1 MRESRSGSLTY
12 LDEESVKTVYELSG
26 GMTMAKV
33 AVKTRVLQ
41 QRKKYNI
48 AGYLFILPAFLFFCV
63 YILYPILFVSWGSV
77 FSWNNLRNIEF
88 VGLNN
93 FVEIVEDRNM
103 VKILRNSV
111 LWILITVPVQACIGF
126 FLAYLIEEH
135 LKKGKGFFRTVF
147 FLPVATSVSV
157 VAIIWGKMYLPY
169 NGLFQTIISS
179 VGLNITVNVLG
190 NPTASIYGIIFTNIW
205 EWTGWS
211 MIMYVAG
218 ISQIP
223 EELKDAAKID
233 GATKWKEIKYV
244 FLPTLAST
252 HKSLLMLG
260 IIGSLQTFAL
270 VYTMTNGGPNYAS
283 EMPGTYIFK
292 MGFSNQQMGYASA
305 LSVVFLMFALLLT
318 IAQIRFLGSGY
329 FMKRGKE

>member
-1 MRESRSGSLTY
+1 
-12 LDEESVKTVYELSG
+12 
-26 GMTMAKV
+26 MTMTKT
-33 AVKTRVLQ
+33 AVKTGILQ
-41 QRKKYNI
+41 KKKKYNVV
-48 AGYLFILPAFLFFCV
+48 GYLFILPAFLFFCI

-77 FSWNNLRNIEF
+77 FSWTNLRNMEF

-93 FVEIVEDRNM
+93 FVEIIKDKNM
-103 VKILRNSV
+103 AKILRNSV
-111 LWILITVPVQACIGF
+111 LWILITVPVQAGIGF
-126 FLAYLIEEH
+126 FLAYLIEER
-135 LKKGKGFFRTVF
+135 LKKAKGLFRTVF

-179 VGLNITVNVLG
+179 MGLDISVNVLG
-190 NPTASIYGIIFTNIW
+190 NPTASIYGIIFTNVW

-218 ISQIP
+218 ISQIS
-223 EELKDAAKID
+223 EDLKEAARID

-244 FLPTLAST
+244 FLPVLAAT

-292 MGFSNQQMGYASA
+292 MGFTNQQMGYASA
-305 LSVVFLMFALLLT
+305 LSITFLLFALVLT
-318 IAQIRFLGSGY
+318 IVQIKFLGSGD
-329 FMKRGKE
+329 FMKRSEES

>member
-1 MRESRSGSLTY
+1 
-12 LDEESVKTVYELSG
+12 
-26 GMTMAKV
+26 MAKA
-33 AVKTRVLQ
+33 AVKTSVLRQ
-41 QRKKYNI
+41 KKQYNI
-48 AGYLFILPAFLFFCV
+48 KGYLFILPALLFFCI

-77 FSWNNLRNIEF
+77 FSWTNLRNMEF
-88 VGLNN
+88 AGLNN
-93 FVEIVEDRNM
+93 FIEILKDRNM
-103 VKILRNSV
+103 VKIIRNSV
-111 LWILITVPVQACIGF
+111 LWILITVPVQAIIGF
-126 FLAYLIEEH
+126 FLAYLIEER
-135 LKKGKGFFRTVF
+135 LKKGRGFFRTAF

-169 NGLFQTIISS
+169 NGLFQTIITSM
-179 VGLNITVNVLG
+179 GLDISVNVLG
-190 NPTASIYGIIFTNIW
+190 NPTIAIYGIIFTNVW

-223 EELKDAAKID
+223 EDMKEAARID

-244 FLPTLAST
+244 FLPMLAAT

-292 MGFSNQQMGYASA
+292 MGFTNQQMGYASA
-305 LSVVFLMFALLLT
+305 LSVTFLLFALMLT
-318 IAQIRFLGSGY
+318 IIQIKFLGSGD
-329 FMKRGKE
+329 FMKRGEE

>member
-1 MRESRSGSLTY
+1 MT
-12 LDEESVKTVYELSG
+12 KT
-26 GMTMAKV
+26 
-33 AVKTRVLQ
+33 AVKTGILQ
-41 QRKKYNI
+41 KKKKYNVV
-48 AGYLFILPAFLFFCV
+48 GYLFILPAFLFFCI

-77 FSWNNLRNIEF
+77 FSWTNLRNMEF

-93 FVEIVEDRNM
+93 FVEIIKDKNM
-103 VKILRNSV
+103 AKILRNSV
-111 LWILITVPVQACIGF
+111 LWILITVPVQAGIGF
-126 FLAYLIEEH
+126 FLAYLIEER
-135 LKKGKGFFRTVF
+135 LKKAKGLFRTVF

-179 VGLNITVNVLG
+179 MGLDISVNVLG
-190 NPTASIYGIIFTNIW
+190 NPTASIYGIIFTNVW

-218 ISQIP
+218 ISQIS
-223 EELKDAAKID
+223 EDLKEAARID

-244 FLPTLAST
+244 FLPVLAAT

-292 MGFSNQQMGYASA
+292 MGFTNQQMGYASA
-305 LSVVFLMFALLLT
+305 LSITFLLFALVLT
-318 IAQIRFLGSGY
+318 IVQIKFLGSGD
-329 FMKRGKE
+329 FMKRSEES

>member
-1 MRESRSGSLTY
+1 MAKA
-12 LDEESVKTVYELSG
+12 SVKPNII
-26 GMTMAKV
+26 
-33 AVKTRVLQ
+33 Q
-41 QRKKYNI
+41 QKKKYNTV
-48 AGYLFILPAFLFFCV
+48 GYLFILPAFLFFCV

-77 FSWNNLRNIEF
+77 FSWTNLRNMEF

-93 FVEIVEDRNM
+93 FTAIVKDGNM
-103 VKILRNSV
+103 IKIFRNSI

-126 FLAYLIEEH
+126 FLAYLIEER
-135 LKKGKGFFRTVF
+135 LKKGKGFFRTAF

-169 NGLFQTIISS
+169 NGLFQMILSS
-179 VGLNITVNVLG
+179 MGLHLSVNVLG
-190 NPTASIYGIIFTNIW
+190 SPAASIYGIIFTNVW

-223 EELKDAAKID
+223 EDLKEAAKID
-233 GATKWKEIKYV
+233 GATKWKEVKYV
-244 FLPTLAST
+244 FLPSLAST

-292 MGFSNQQMGYASA
+292 MGFTNEQMGYASA
-305 LSVVFLMFALLLT
+305 LSVAFLVFALALT
-318 IAQIRFLGSGY
+318 IIQIKFLGSGD
-329 FMKRGKE
+329 FMKRGEE